1 MPDWSPLNLLVFV
14 ICFVILVVV
23 LLKVLDH
30 V

>member
-1 MPDWSPLNLLVFV
+1 MNRDPLNLLVYAIVFV
-14 ICFVILVVV
+14 VLVVV

>member
-1 MPDWSPLNLLVFV
+1 MPEPFNWLVYLV
-14 ICFVILVVV
+14 CFVVLVVV